1 MAGGGHRV
9 RFRPRRPA
17 PQALCNRC
25 CGGAKED
32 ATFKRKKQMS
42 RQAAAGICATTP
54 IAGAKTIEEP
64 DALKGKSH
72 A

>member
-1 MAGGGHRV
+1 V
-9 RFRPRRPA
+9 QSLLRRR
-17 PQALCNRC
+17 QRRCNL
-25 CGGAKED
+25 KH
-32 ATFKRKKQMS
+32 KKQMS